1 MLDRKKIVK
10 IWEDGNYVRWEYA
23 DGSTE
28 GAYNLMYQ
36 NEKGWIETLKQ
47 WLEKQVQID
56 YSRVGTDSKMEIDL

>member
-1 MLDRKKIVK
+1 MIDRKKIVK

-36 NEKGWIETLKQ
+36 NKEGWIETLKQ
-47 WLEKQVQID
+47 WLEKQMQID
-56 YSRVGTDSKMEIDL
+56 YSQIGTDSKMEIDL